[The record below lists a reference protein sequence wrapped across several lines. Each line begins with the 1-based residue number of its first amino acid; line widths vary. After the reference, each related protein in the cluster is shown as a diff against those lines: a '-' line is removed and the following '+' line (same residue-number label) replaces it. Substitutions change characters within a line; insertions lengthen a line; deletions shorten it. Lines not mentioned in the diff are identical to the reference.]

1 MCLLTERA
9 PSAARALPQGRGA
22 NPQRPIYTPVPDV
35 CAMKLVKKIAL
46 RRSSGRGGAGVRDQR
61 GGGVTGGCGQAEV
74 SSGRRLALLMQALRP
89 WPAPH
94 PSACCRDGCTGGGSS
109 LYWRGGDDAQ
119 LLGTPIGGGPLAP
132 VSRAAAR
139 AHAPPPRAHTLF
151 PSLGIHRRLQGRGQG
166 PHCQGPWHTQCTSNA
181 AAAARAAEST
191 DAWRQP
197 QVGGGAR
204 AA

>member
-139 AHAPPPRAHTLF
+139 AHAPPPPCAHSVPFTRYTQALA
-151 PSLGIHRRLQGRGQG
+151 G
-166 PHCQGPWHTQCTSNA
+166 PRP
-181 AAAARAAEST
+181 RAALPR
-191 DAWRQP
+191 ALAHAMHFQCG
-197 QVGGGAR
+197 GGGAR
-204 AA
+204 G